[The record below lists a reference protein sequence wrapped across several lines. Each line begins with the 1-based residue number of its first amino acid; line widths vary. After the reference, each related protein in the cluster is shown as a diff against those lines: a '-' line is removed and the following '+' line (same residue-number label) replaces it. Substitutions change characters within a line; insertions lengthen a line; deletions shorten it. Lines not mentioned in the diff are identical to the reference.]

1 MKRIIFF
8 IIGAILLSC
17 PVTGHAVEVAP
28 RISDREI
35 IESLADLRGDIK
47 EVRAGQKAL
56 AKNMDQRFKAVDQ
69 RFDAVEQRFESV
81 DQHFVSF
88 EQKMDQRFKAVD
100 QRFDA
105 IDQRFESVDQHFVS
119 FEQKMDQRFK
129 AVDQRFDA
137 VYQRFDA
144 VYQRFD
150 AVDQRFDSMEKRLDS
165 IDRRF
170 AFFQNL
176 MLVLIA
182 GVFGLIG
189 YIVWDRKTALRPVE
203 NRIIQLE
210 AELSHEDGSRLTRL
224 VGALQE
230 LAKTDK
236 KVEAVLRSFSLL

>member
-17 PVTGHAVEVAP
+17 PAAGHAVEVAP

-105 IDQRFESVDQHFVS
+105 
-119 FEQKMDQRFK
+119 
-129 AVDQRFDA
+129 
-137 VYQRFDA
+137 

-189 YIVWDRKTALRPVE
+189 FIVYDRKTALRPVE

-210 AELSHEDGSRLTRL
+210 AELSHENGSRLTRL